1 MINISNN
8 DFYTGKKSD
17 DPDSPAYVLSIFG
30 KKPDARM
37 LQNER
42 RYLAIQWRRQQKQE
56 SQEEAQ
62 MEGNVV
68 QESLLIPVFCTSLL
82 QISDVCTFRLILP
95 VHILNV

>member
-42 RYLAIQWRRQQKQE
+42 RYLAVQWRRQPKQE

-62 MEGNVV
+62 MEGNVFH
-68 QESLLIPVFCTSLL
+68 P
-82 QISDVCTFRLILP
+82 ILP